1 MLFFGDFSFEE
12 VIFIIFRFLDVFCGF
27 KFLVIRY
34 EGFFVL
40 FYIRLFFRFWYGVC
54 TCFVIFVVC
63 DLWFTEFRLFVIVV
77 DCGWFCFFVYFL
89 FLGFRIVL
97 SIL

>member
-1 MLFFGDFSFEE
+1 MVLSFWLFVMKVFSFC
-12 VIFIIFRFLDVFCGF
+12 FIYGC
-27 KFLVIRY
+27 
-34 EGFFVL
+34 FFV
-40 FYIRLFFRFWYGVC
+40 FGMAFVRV
-54 TCFVIFVVC
+54 VIFVVC